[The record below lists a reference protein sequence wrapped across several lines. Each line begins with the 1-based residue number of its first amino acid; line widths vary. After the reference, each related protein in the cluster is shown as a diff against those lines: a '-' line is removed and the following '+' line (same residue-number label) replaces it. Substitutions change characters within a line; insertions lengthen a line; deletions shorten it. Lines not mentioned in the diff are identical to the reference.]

1 MPTASWV
8 VSSSSSRK
16 CLNGGLGARGEE
28 NVVAGGRVFFRL
40 RGGPM
45 RINVLSMTALGVEG
59 ERDTLSG
66 LPASVGFSSCSSSC
80 IVSLLVCFILLTGFV
95 RDLWEADEGVIS
107 TFCFLD
113 TCLGSSSGGV
123 RLVFC
128 RFLFPREGSP
138 DMCELLSDVS
148 EMTGESV
155 VRLPDINE
163 VRELRPAGLFDV
175 GVAGA
180 RGFFGLLGTDAMVG
194 VCPQPSGTKRT
205 STIAFL
211 LRSLLHFPDLN
222 EIVSDLRFLSPAW

>member
-1 MPTASWV
+1 MPAASWV

-16 CLNGGLGARGEE
+16 CLNGGLGARGEK
-28 NVVAGGRVFFRL
+28 NVVAGGRVFLRL

-66 LPASVGFSSCSSSC
+66 SPASAGFSSCSSSC

-95 RDLWEADEGVIS
+95 RDFREADEGVIS

-113 TCLGSSSGGV
+113 TRLRSSSGGV

-155 VRLPDINE
+155 
-163 VRELRPAGLFDV
+163 A
-175 GVAGA
+175 
-180 RGFFGLLGTDAMVG
+180 
-194 VCPQPSGTKRT
+194 
-205 STIAFL
+205 
-211 LRSLLHFPDLN
+211 
-222 EIVSDLRFLSPAW
+222 